1 MKDGRTLVGYKNKES
16 DTELT
21 IRDLASSTLT
31 TLQKS
36 QMQSH
41 TDSGSLMP
49 DGLTASLSREELR
62 DLIAY
67 LASLGKEK

>member
-1 MKDGRTLVGYKNKES
+1 MRQISQYPPFPQWFMATKAES
-16 DTELT
+16 
-21 IRDLASSTLT
+21 

-36 QMQSH
+36 QMQTR
-41 TDSGSLMP
+41 TDAGSLMP

-67 LASLGKEK
+67 LASLGKEEKK

>member
-1 MKDGRTLVGYKNKES
+1 MKDGRTLVGYKQKET

-21 IRDLASSTLT
+21 LRDMASNTMT

-36 QMQSH
+36 QMQTR
-41 TDSGSLMP
+41 TDAGSLMP

-62 DLIAY
+62 ELIAY
-67 LASLGKEK
+67 LASLGK